1 MRCYVIRGK
10 KRWNGYFG
18 NSFASLRVL
27 KLLINTMLYQSGKG
41 FNHLVE
47 KEEISILVKNFII
60 TAS

>member
-1 MRCYVIRGK
+1 MDILGT
-10 KRWNGYFG
+10 
-18 NSFASLRVL
+18 
-27 KLLINTMLYQSGKG
+27 LLHHFVALNKILYQSGKG

>member
-1 MRCYVIRGK
+1 MPENSLQ
-10 KRWNGYFG
+10 NGASNWDITHQFQE
-18 NSFASLRVL
+18 SF
-27 KLLINTMLYQSGKG
+27 LINKMLYQSGKG